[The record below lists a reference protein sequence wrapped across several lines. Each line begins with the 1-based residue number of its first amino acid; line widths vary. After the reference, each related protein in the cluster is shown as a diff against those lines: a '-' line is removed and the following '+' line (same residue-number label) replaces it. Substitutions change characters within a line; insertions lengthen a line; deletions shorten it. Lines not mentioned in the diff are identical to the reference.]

1 MSERDLHALLRE
13 QLEATFGQEP
23 HSLPESLVRL
33 IDDSYRQWEKDRDL
47 LEQTLELTGEELLD
61 RNQALLDQVL
71 QQERIAEELGQSM
84 SLLRGTL
91 EATGDGILGIDMN
104 GRVITHNRHLI
115 EMWDLDEALLA
126 NGDGRA
132 VLDQMVARVRNP
144 EAWRRDLDNLQ
155 SSPEVEWLDMVE
167 LSDGRAFERYTQ
179 PQRLGEH
186 MVGRIW
192 SFRDVSERYRL
203 EAQMRQSQKLE
214 AVGRLAGGIAHDF
227 NNLLTVISGCCS
239 LLALLPPEDGA
250 KSRELVDEI
259 RGAAKRAAD
268 LTRQLLTFSRQQVMD
283 PRPVD
288 LQQVIREMEGMLD
301 RLLGDD
307 IHLACELEA
316 PKAVVMTDPVQIQ
329 QVVLNLAINAR
340 DAMPHGGTITL
351 GTSTLAVSDEGQAFG
366 QGWLKAGHYL
376 LFRAADTGEGIPAA
390 TLAHVFEP
398 FFTTKGDS
406 GTGLGLATV
415 YGIVVKSGG
424 LIEVVSEVGEG
435 TEFRVAMPLI
445 EQLPDE
451 KDEVVTESVPAAEG
465 ARILVVEDNDTVR
478 LILQESL
485 EQLGHSVV
493 AEATPRSALQNHLD
507 SIQGFDLLLT
517 DIMMPELNGYEM
529 AEQLRRAWPSLRILF
544 VTGYVADI
552 ERPEALTDRTDLLS
566 KPFELSVLDDKIN
579 QLLALPKDLPQP
591 AG

>member
-1 MSERDLHALLRE
+1 MPDRDLHPLLRE
-13 QLEATFGQEP
+13 QLKATFGAQQ
-23 HSLPESLVRL
+23 HTLPEGLVRL
-33 IDDSYRQWEKDRDL
+33 IDESYRQLEKDREL
-47 LEQTLELTGEELLD
+47 LEQTIRLTGEELLD

-91 EATGDGILGIDMN
+91 EATGDGILGIDMS

-115 EMWDLDEALLA
+115 EMWGLDESLLK

-132 VLDQMVARVRNP
+132 VLEHMVGKVRNP
-144 EAWRRDLDNLQ
+144 EAWRRDLEHLQ
-155 SSPEVEWLDMVE
+155 VSPEIEWLDMVE
-167 LSDGRAFERYTQ
+167 LGDGRAFERYTQ
-179 PQRLGEH
+179 PQRLGEQ

-203 EAQMRQSQKLE
+203 
-214 AVGRLAGGIAHDF
+214 
-227 NNLLTVISGCCS
+227 NNLLTVIGGCCN
-239 LLALLPPEDGA
+239 LLSVMPSDEHEKSAQLVAEIHGA
-250 KSRELVDEI
+250 TR
-259 RGAAKRAAD
+259 RAGD
-268 LTRQLLTFSRQQVMD
+268 LTRQLLTFSRQQAMD

-288 LQQVIREMEGMLD
+288 LQWVIREMEGMLD

-307 IHLACELEA
+307 IHLRCDLRA
-316 PKAVVMTDPVQIQ
+316 KSSVVLTDPVQIQ

-351 GTSTLAVSDEGQAFG
+351 GTESLVVEAEGRAFG
-366 QGWLKAGHYL
+366 QSWLRQGSYL
-376 LFRAADTGEGIPAA
+376 VFKVGDTGEGIPAA

-424 LIEVVSEVGEG
+424 LIEVESEVGVG
-435 TEFRVAMPLI
+435 TEFRVAMPLAELELD
-445 EQLPDE
+445 EQQE
-451 KDEVVTESVPAAEG
+451 EAQESAALAPG

-478 LILQESL
+478 MILQESL

-493 AEATPRSALQNHLD
+493 AEATPRSALDVHLD
-507 SIQGFDLLLT
+507 HIAEFDLLLT
-517 DIMMPELNGYEM
+517 DVMMPEFNGYEL
-529 AEQLRRAWPSLRILF
+529 AERLRAVYPSLRILF
-544 VTGYVADI
+544 VSGYIADI
-552 ERPEALTDRTDLLS
+552 ERPEDLVDRADLLP
-566 KPFELSVLDDKIN
+566 KPFELSALDEKIN
-579 QLLALPKDLPQP
+579 QLLSLPRELT
-591 AG
+591 